1 MTRLPFSFMV
11 HQPKETLF
19 LSCCQCIYTH
29 VVTSFCLDFNCHY
42 PRLVLHIP
50 QPILFRGSS
59 LEGGFFFLF
68 HSKVMSGVYYQAGYG
83 LAS

>member
-1 MTRLPFSFMV
+1 
-11 HQPKETLF
+11 
-19 LSCCQCIYTH
+19 
-29 VVTSFCLDFNCHY
+29 
-42 PRLVLHIP
+42 LVLHIP